1 MAWAIHGLLLRFVLF
16 AGTAQGLQLQIKRN
30 TLPVSNSP
38 LSARA
43 GGLPL
48 DNSADISYYAQIAL
62 GGQNFKVLID
72 TGSSDLWIAGK
83 VVESNSTGL
92 NASVKYAAN
101 SVTGPIKQA
110 RLDFAGHRISD
121 QAFLEIPSES
131 KRTEGD
137 GILGLGPSS
146 GSFIA
151 QRLSS
156 GIGAPV
162 LERIFLQNRSA
173 PNFFTILLGR
183 DKDPTDFFSGRVT
196 VGEVLED
203 YPDIVKQPQ
212 LPIVKVP
219 ESESDDQHLQILL
232 DSDGITGPDGKSIP
246 ITSSVD
252 QTANKSQ
259 ATVVLDCGFTLPQLP
274 RVVVDAIYGRFH
286 GSEFRQ
292 VPGIGG
298 AWVLPCEQEVNI
310 TFKFG
315 GKMYPIHPLDM
326 SIDPSTVKLSGLKT
340 ADGQNACI
348 GAFQP
353 FTYDRGESPNYDMVL
368 GMAFMRNV
376 YSLFDYGDF
385 IENSSKVSSPYVQ
398 LFSITDMAEAHSD
411 FVTVRLGG
419 VDTTASQGLKPTD
432 AGTSSAKKLTYGI
445 VVAVVVI
452 AILVGVAIFILRARR
467 R

>member
-30 TLPVSNSP
+30 NLPVSNSP

-110 RLDFAGHRISD
+110 RLDFAGHQIPD

-274 RVVVDAIYGRFH
+274 RFH

-326 SIDPSTVKLSGLKT
+326 SMY
-340 ADGQNACI
+340 
-348 GAFQP
+348 FQP

-411 FVTVRLGG
+411 FVTVRLGE